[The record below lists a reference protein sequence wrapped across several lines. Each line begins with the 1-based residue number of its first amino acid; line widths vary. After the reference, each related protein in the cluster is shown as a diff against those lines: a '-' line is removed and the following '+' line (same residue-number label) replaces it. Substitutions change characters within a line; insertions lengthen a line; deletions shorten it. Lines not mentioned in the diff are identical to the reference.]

1 MPCELLKPGNWQVTF
16 CMGAY
21 GGTSVKPSTLWSSDQ
36 HLLQVLYRQL
46 DRRAFTASVQTTSVK
61 RDSNGTLKVTGRKD
75 ELKSTQSGSQMLICL
90 CLWFVMTWGRIL
102 PTLVMLW
109 HWPWFAILMQCLPHP
124 PLLPRC
130 MACGVHCSLRTSCT
144 TRTCG
149 LMCDPQIIA
158 LVHCS
163 TVTT

>member
-1 MPCELLKPGNWQVTF
+1 
-16 CMGAY
+16 MGAY

-90 CLWFVMTWGRIL
+90 CL
-102 PTLVMLW
+102 
-109 HWPWFAILMQCLPHP
+109 
-124 PLLPRC
+124 
-130 MACGVHCSLRTSCT
+130 
-144 TRTCG
+144 
-149 LMCDPQIIA
+149 
-158 LVHCS
+158 
-163 TVTT
+163 